1 MQLLQGVDSSKDQTY
16 FLSHVSQVQYK
27 YLYQLHCVRM
37 VSSDNGIFLQTALQR
52 TLFPVGHM
60 IKSEVRQVAREA
72 GLSWVADKKE
82 VRINWA
88 LF

>member
-1 MQLLQGVDSSKDQTY
+1 
-16 FLSHVSQVQYK
+16 
-27 YLYQLHCVRM
+27 M